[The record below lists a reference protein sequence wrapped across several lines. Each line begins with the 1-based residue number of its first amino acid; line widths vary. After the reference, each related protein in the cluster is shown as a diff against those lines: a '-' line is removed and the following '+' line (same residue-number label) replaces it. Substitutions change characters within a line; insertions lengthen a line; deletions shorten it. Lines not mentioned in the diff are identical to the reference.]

1 MRLKDL
7 AISESGFV
15 FDPAGGG
22 VFTVNG
28 TGKLILH
35 LVAEGTD
42 PGEIERLIRE
52 SYRTEGADV
61 GRDVSE
67 FLASLRD
74 HRLLDG
80 EPE

>member
-28 TGKLILH
+28 TGKLVLH
-35 LVAEGTD
+35 LISEGSG
-42 PGEIERLIRE
+42 PGEIEQLIRE
-52 SYRTEGADV
+52 SYETNGADV

-67 FLASLRD
+67 FLALLRE

-80 EPE
+80 EQE